1 MIPGEA
7 IEKFQ
12 ILLTF
17 SDMKAIYDAE
27 AFTATDFV
35 ALVAVKN
42 ACNMMG
48 LPFRLGYSNFRRKNQ
63 VVCIPDKYRM
73 EAPIFYALLSTT
85 WFLHIRFHKFLKRF
99 LVL

>member
-7 IEKFQ
+7 IAKFQ

-35 ALVAVKN
+35 ALVAVKKYLYFDGVELQ
-42 ACNMMG
+42 AWVFK
-48 LPFRLGYSNFRRKNQ
+48 LQAKESSSVYS
-63 VVCIPDKYRM
+63 
-73 EAPIFYALLSTT
+73 
-85 WFLHIRFHKFLKRF
+85 
-99 LVL
+99 